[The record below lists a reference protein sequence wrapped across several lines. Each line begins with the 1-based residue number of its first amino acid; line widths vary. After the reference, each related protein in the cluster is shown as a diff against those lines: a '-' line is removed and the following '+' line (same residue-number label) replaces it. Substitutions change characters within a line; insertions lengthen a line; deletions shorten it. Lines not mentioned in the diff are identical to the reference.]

1 MVTSY
6 LIEKVGYY
14 KILIGLLLLTVV
26 TFSLPEVIVSKYTF
40 SAQMFIATVKAWLI
54 LMYYMHLKGERV
66 IGWTVLFSLLLVAFF
81 FTIVMIDV
89 NHFQFAD
96 VSHITSPQAH

>member
-40 SAQMFIATVKAWLI
+40 SAQMLIATMKAWLI
-54 LMYYMHLKGERV
+54 LMYYMHLKGEKL

-96 VSHITSPQAH
+96 VSHITAPQAQ

>member
-40 SAQMFIATVKAWLI
+40 SAQMLIATIKAWLI